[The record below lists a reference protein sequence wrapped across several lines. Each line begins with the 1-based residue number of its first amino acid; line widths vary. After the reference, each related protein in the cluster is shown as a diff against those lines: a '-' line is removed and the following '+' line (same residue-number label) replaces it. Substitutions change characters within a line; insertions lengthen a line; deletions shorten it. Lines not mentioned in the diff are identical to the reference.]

1 VADFAADDW
10 CCAGVRYTDACCAPE
25 LRCLFRDCGSGE
37 RRGERGGDPTGT
49 EGDHNAERS
58 APSRKGVSNAD
69 VELVKAGVAG
79 SIRTADDVIVGLDL
93 QHPAPYYH

>member
-1 VADFAADDW
+1 V
-10 CCAGVRYTDACCAPE
+10 P
-25 LRCLFRDCGSGE
+25 
-37 RRGERGGDPTGT
+37 
-49 EGDHNAERS
+49 
-58 APSRKGVSNAD
+58 RKGISNAD